1 MKPTESLLGQ
11 PIRSLQT
18 MLRVLAENDDEYK
31 VLIPDGIY
39 GPDTMAAVR
48 VFQRRNRLPVTGITD
63 LETWNRIV
71 EEYALALVEIVQP
84 QVLCVLL
91 NPGQCIGLGEKNAAV
106 HLAQVILAVLSENYH
121 CVDAP
126 PVTGVLDGPTQDALA
141 AFQQLSGL
149 PITGRLDRHTWK
161 HLALQFP
168 MASNLPVIEG
178 TRK

>member
-1 MKPTESLLGQ
+1 M
-11 PIRSLQT
+11 
-18 MLRVLAENDDEYK
+18 
-31 VLIPDGIY
+31 
-39 GPDTMAAVR
+39 
-48 VFQRRNRLPVTGITD
+48 
-63 LETWNRIV
+63 
-71 EEYALALVEIVQP
+71 EIVQP
-84 QVLCVLL
+84 QVLSVLL

-106 HLAQVILAVLSENYH
+106 YLAQVILAVLSENYH

-141 AFQQLSGL
+141 AIQQLSGL

-168 MASNLPVIEG
+168 MASNLPVNEG